1 MLRKAA
7 SLQAFKARQ
16 DTFSLGV
23 CNGCQLMALLG
34 WVNPKVRKS
43 VCLSTVRCATARTAT
58 FAEALCDG
66 AARAAARCA
75 AGPHSLGL
83 APLRRSAAAV
93 RFRDRPALPL
103 RCRSQWRIVHDLAC
117 TAARWCARRRSVD
130 SAVDS
135 RSLT

>member
-7 SLQAFKARQ
+7 PLQAFKARQ

-34 WVNPKVRKS
+34 WVNPKAS
-43 VCLSTVRCATARTAT
+43 LSTVRCATARTAT

-117 TAARWCARRRSVD
+117 TAARSCARRRSVD
-130 SAVDS
+130 SAI
-135 RSLT
+135 RAA